1 VTPDER
7 RALREALAGR
17 TRNLWNVP
25 EARRAAVL
33 VPLLVRES
41 ELRVILTLRS
51 TGLRSHSGQW
61 SFPGGSIDAGD
72 ADELAAALREAEE
85 EIGLDPSAV
94 EPIGLLD
101 EVPAGSGF
109 LITPV
114 VAWVEP
120 PPADY
125 RPNPVEVAEVLE
137 IALARLAAPGVLELG
152 DEIHRFG
159 RSLRMM
165 SYQLDGRNI
174 WGATARILA
183 ELIEALPA
191 VH

>member
-1 VTPDER
+1 MTPETR

-25 EARRAAVL
+25 QARRAAVL
-33 VPLLVRES
+33 VPLLLRDG
-41 ELRVILTLRS
+41 ELGVILTLRS
-51 TGLRSHSGQW
+51 TELRSHSGQW
-61 SFPGGSIDAGD
+61 SFPGGSIDEGD

-120 PPADY
+120 PPAAY

-137 IALARLAAPGVLELG
+137 LPLARLSAPGVLELG

-159 RSLRMM
+159 RTLRML
-165 SYQLDGRNI
+165 SYKFDGRNI
-174 WGATARILA
+174 WGATARILS
-183 ELIEALPA
+183 ELLDVLP
-191 VH
+191 VS